1 MGLEFL
7 VRVRNTTVWLGGVAA
22 LMAATYV
29 APLCG
34 VALAA
39 GAIWSLINLALIE
52 KVITALTGLERT
64 LNATRVRAMLSI
76 AGLGALFAAGAVLLS
91 LLPAPWLMCG
101 FGVPLAV
108 IVFKAASLLL
118 IETGWWARL
127 TRSPWRAALLLIVM
141 VVGAWIAFS
150 ALPRSGNANAP
161 LHARAA
167 ASHASAGHAQNEG
180 GAEAAGE
187 KTEKAKEPG
196 FPTVVTLL
204 EAALPH
210 AGWVQWVVR
219 YEVVLFSLL
228 IALLL
233 CVGAHF
239 ASRDAKMIP
248 GPFQNVVETL
258 VEQLYDFIVGILGPT
273 YGPRYVPFLGT
284 LFIYILAM
292 NLFGLIPF
300 MHSPTAS
307 LNVTVALALT
317 VFAYVQYTGIKELG
331 IGGYFDHLLG
341 SPRDLTGW
349 MLAPLMLPIHV
360 LGELAKPISLSCR
373 LFGNVFGEDM
383 LLVAFASLGI
393 ATLPFAKLPFG
404 LPLHAPFLALALLS
418 SFLQAMVFTVL
429 STIYFLLMLPHED
442 HGHEGEA
449 HTAH

>member
-22 LMAATYV
+22 LMIATYV
-29 APLCG
+29 DPRCG
-34 VALAA
+34 IALAA
-39 GAIWSLINLALIE
+39 GAMWSLINLSLIE
-52 KVITALTGLERT
+52 KLVTALTGPERK
-64 LNATRVRAMLSI
+64 LVATRVRATLSI
-76 AGLGALFAAGAVLLS
+76 GGLGALFAAGAVLLS

-108 IVFKAASLLL
+108 MVFKAVALLL

-127 TRSPWRAALLLIVM
+127 TRSPWRAALLVIVM
-141 VVGAWIAFS
+141 VAGAWLAFS
-150 ALPRSGNANAP
+150 ALPRPG
-161 LHARAA
+161 HAGLTVHAA
-167 ASHASAGHAQNEG
+167 AAESQAAS
-180 GAEAAGE
+180 GAENAAGNG
-187 KTEKAKEPG
+187 EKAKEPG

-210 AGWVQWVVR
+210 AGWVKWVKH

-239 ASRDAKMIP
+239 TSRDAKMIP
-248 GPFQNVVETL
+248 GPLQNVVETL

-307 LNVTVALALT
+307 LDVTVALALT

-331 IGGYFDHLLG
+331 ILGYFDHLLG
-341 SPRDLTGW
+341 SPRDFTGW
-349 MLAPLMLPIHV
+349 ALAPLMLPIHV

-449 HTAH
+449 HAAH